1 MLTNDELF
9 VIIKLTSGEQMMA
22 VLKSE
27 DERYVELESPMTIRT
42 IPIMG
47 EQREHITAHPFC
59 QFSDDKNFVLD
70 KRNVMFVKKLHH
82 VFIPHYKRIVAEHE
96 KPATLVTR
104 DHEEIVQHDPEEL
117 EEVRKKVELLQRFL
131 GSKKEEDKEYRFL
144 VDGNDT
150 IN

>member
-9 VIIKLTSGEQMMA
+9 VIIKLTTGEQMMA

-27 DERYVELESPMTIRT
+27 DERYVELQSPMTIRT

-82 VFIPHYKRIVAEHE
+82 IFIPHYKRIVAEHE

-104 DHEEIVQHDPEEL
+104 DHQEVGE
-117 EEVRKKVELLQRFL
+117 EEVNKRLELLQKFL
-131 GSKKEEDKEYRFL
+131 GKQEERDEYHFL
-144 VDGNDT
+144 VEGNDT

>member
-9 VIIKLTSGEQMMA
+9 VIIKLTTGEQMMA

-27 DERYVELESPMTIRT
+27 DERYVELQSPMTIRT

-82 VFIPHYKRIVAEHE
+82 IFIPHYKRIVAEHE

-104 DHEEIVQHDPEEL
+104 DHQEISE
-117 EEVRKKVELLQRFL
+117 EEVNKKLELLQKFL
-131 GSKKEEDKEYRFL
+131 GKQEERDEYHFL
-144 VDGNDT
+144 VEGNDT

>member
-27 DERYVELESPMTIRT
+27 DDRYVELESPMTIRT

-59 QFSDDKNFVLD
+59 QFSTDKNFVLD

-82 VFIPHYKRIVAEHE
+82 IFIPHYKRIVAEHE

-104 DHEEIVQHDPEEL
+104 DHQEIGE
-117 EEVRKKVELLQRFL
+117 EEVNKKLELLQKFL
-131 GSKKEEDKEYRFL
+131 GKQEDTDDYHFL
-144 VDGNDT
+144 VEGNDT